1 MPGCCTLHHAR
12 LTALCTAVL
21 SLLAACDTAISG
33 AREPAPDEVGEHQAM
48 ASPFEIWRPANGQA
62 EAITGNLT
70 SGASDGRST
79 FAFAKGVTIW
89 AEPAQLPLNDAEVRA
104 LVRDV
109 QQDLGVA
116 ADVFPTFFE
125 VREERVAM
133 SAPQGGLC
141 GGMRARWIAMAR
153 APDEGEGESLRLVA
167 YHGSSM
173 EVVTLAAARRRLD
186 PARMHLCFAFDFARV
201 GES

>member
-1 MPGCCTLHHAR
+1 MPGCCTLHRAR
-12 LTALCTAVL
+12 LTALCAVAL

-33 AREPAPDEVGEHQAM
+33 ARDHSPDAAGDSLATAP
-48 ASPFEIWRPANGQA
+48 PFEIWRPANGQA
-62 EAITGNLT
+62 EAITGSLT

-89 AEPAQLPLNDAEVRA
+89 AEPAQLPFDDAEVRA
-104 LVRDV
+104 LVQEV

-125 VREERVAM
+125 VREERVAL

-173 EVVTLAAARRRLD
+173 EVVTLAATRRRLD
-186 PARMHLCFAFDFARV
+186 PARMHRCFAFDFARE